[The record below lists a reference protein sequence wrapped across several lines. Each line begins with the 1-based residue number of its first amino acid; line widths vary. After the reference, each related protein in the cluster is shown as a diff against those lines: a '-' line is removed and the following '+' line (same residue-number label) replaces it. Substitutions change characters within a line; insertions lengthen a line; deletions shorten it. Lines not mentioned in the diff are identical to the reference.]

1 MSQNLPTQSLFR
13 RFARYLKDYK
23 AAFAVAII
31 GMIGYASLDAW
42 IFSKLQPIIDESLG
56 NQDYEYLRLAAYF
69 VVPIFII
76 RGTFNFMGT
85 YTLAWIG
92 NKVVMNM
99 RQQLFEKFINL
110 PVSFHDSHSTGTL
123 ISKVIYDTEQ
133 VSAAASKALLT
144 LVREG
149 AFVIGLL
156 VVMFYNSWQLSLVF
170 ILIGPVVAV
179 IVSVVSK
186 RFRIVSK
193 NIQKAMGNL
202 TTSVEQVLKGHKV
215 ILMFGGQ
222 DIEKGRFQE
231 KNNHNRQQNMK
242 LLVTQILSVSS
253 IQVLASIALAFVL
266 YISSLPS
273 MAAQLTPGIFTT
285 VVVCMTMLLK
295 PLKQLTTVNSE
306 FQRGMAACL
315 SIFEIID
322 EDIEKDQGEKRVE
335 KLVGKIQFDN
345 VTFSY
350 PGTSQPAL
358 QNINFE
364 VEAGK
369 TVALVGRSGSGK
381 STISSLLTRFYD
393 NQQGVIRLD
402 DIQIDQVKLTDLRK
416 QFALVSQNVI
426 LFNDTIA
433 NNIAYASENATRQQ
447 IIDAAK
453 IAHVEE
459 FVSKFPDGY
468 ETIIGENGSKLSGG
482 QRQRLA
488 IARAILLDAPVLILD
503 EATSALDTESE
514 KLIQDALLKLQQNRT
529 SIVIAHRLSTI
540 ENADNILVIEQG
552 KILEQGNHVDLIAK
566 GGAYAQLHKLQF
578 SEPEETEN
586 PTLGKNLS
594 EPD

>member
-1 MSQNLPTQSLFR
+1 MTQNLPTQSLFK
-13 RFARYLKDYK
+13 RFSHYLKDYK

-56 NQDYEYLRLAAYF
+56 TQNYEYLRMAAFF
-69 VVPIFII
+69 VVPIFIV
-76 RGTFNFMGT
+76 RGIFNFMGT

-110 PVSFHDSHSTGTL
+110 PVSFHDSHSTGKL

-193 NIQKAMGNL
+193 NIQQAMGNL

-215 ILMFGGQ
+215 VLMFGGQ
-222 DIEKGRFQE
+222 DIEKNRFLE

-253 IQVLASIALAFVL
+253 IQVLASIALACVL

-315 SIFEIID
+315 SIFEVLD
-322 EDIEKDQGEKRVE
+322 QDIEKDHGDKRVN
-335 KLVGKIQFDN
+335 KLVGKIQFDD
-345 VTFSY
+345 VTFTY
-350 PGTSQPAL
+350 PETSKPAL
-358 QNINFE
+358 KKINFE
-364 VEAGK
+364 VQAGK
-369 TVALVGRSGSGK
+369 TCALVGRSGSGK

-402 DIQIDQVKLTDLRK
+402 GIPIDQIKLIDLRK
-416 QFALVSQNVI
+416 QFALVSQHVI

-447 IIDAAK
+447 VIDAAK

-459 FVSKFPDGY
+459 FVTALPDGY
-468 ETIIGENGSKLSGG
+468 ETMVGENGLKLSGG
-482 QRQRLA
+482 QRQRIA

-514 KLIQDALLKLQQNRT
+514 KLIQDALEQLQQNRT
-529 SIVIAHRLSTI
+529 SIVVAHRLSTI

-552 KILEQGNHVDLIAK
+552 KILEQGNHTELMAK
-566 GGAYAQLHKLQF
+566 DGAYAQLHKLQF
-578 SEPEETEN
+578 SEVDNDKST
-586 PTLGKNLS
+586 KS
-594 EPD
+594 DKKSK